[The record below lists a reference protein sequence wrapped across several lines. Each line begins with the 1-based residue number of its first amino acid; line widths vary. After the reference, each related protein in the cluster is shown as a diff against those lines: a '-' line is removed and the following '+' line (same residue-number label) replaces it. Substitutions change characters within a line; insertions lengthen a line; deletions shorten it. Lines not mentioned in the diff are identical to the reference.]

1 VPNCL
6 FRGVEILHMELRGM
20 ENGFMTSLHLR
31 AVLSKPV
38 ADEMGWSALLEADGW
53 GPSVDL
59 KSSVGKGSGT
69 FKPNGKPQGA
79 FSVEFDSIEKFK
91 GIEAE
96 DTSGGDKAKHSVKF
110 VLKTSDKACFHAL
123 ANYWMTNQRI
133 NHHFQVKF
141 QELLDIVQPADD
153 KKPAVKASAGLEG

>member
-1 VPNCL
+1 
-6 FRGVEILHMELRGM
+6 M
-20 ENGFMTSLHLR
+20 ENGFMTSLHMR
-31 AVLSKPV
+31 ATLSKPV

-69 FKPNGKPQGA
+69 FKPNGKPAGA
-79 FSVEFDSIEKFK
+79 FSVEFDSIQKFK

-110 VLKTSDKACFHAL
+110 VLKTSDKGAFHQL
-123 ANYWMTNQRI
+123 AGYWMANQRI
-133 NHHFQVKF
+133 IHHFQVKF
-141 QELLDIVQPADD
+141 QELLDGEKQAEAEPS
-153 KKPAVKASAGLEG
+153 KVKASAGLED